1 MCCFVSMKF
10 CNQLLFTGEDGTVLI
25 TEFVLLAAFWLSFF
39 SFFYVLCDQFERGTC
54 GFCEARGL
62 FSLVNGNHSKARGSW
77 DGDANQKRNG
87 CASICIVVVASTAL
101 SLFC

>member
-54 GFCEARGL
+54 GFAEARGL
-62 FSLVNGNHSKARGSW
+62 SGLSMETTRRRGEAGTETPAKSAM
-77 DGDANQKRNG
+77 DAHQF
-87 CASICIVVVASTAL
+87 AL
-101 SLFC
+101 